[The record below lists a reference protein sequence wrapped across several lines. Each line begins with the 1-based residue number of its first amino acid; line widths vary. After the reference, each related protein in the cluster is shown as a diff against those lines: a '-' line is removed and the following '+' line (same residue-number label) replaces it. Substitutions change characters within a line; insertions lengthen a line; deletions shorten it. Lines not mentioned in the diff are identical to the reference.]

1 VHSSFIGHAVVGDP
15 VYSKVEDKF
24 GLNGQL
30 LVATNIE
37 FTHPR
42 TGERMKFEV
51 ELPDYFTAVLDKMN

>member
-1 VHSSFIGHAVVGDP
+1 MGHAVVGDP

-24 GLNGQL
+24 GLKGQL

-42 TGERMKFEV
+42 SGEKMSFSVPLPKYFE
-51 ELPDYFTAVLDKMN
+51 EVLSKMN